1 MKKLV
6 LGAVAILVAVIAV
19 VIGFK
24 IKSDSLINAKI
35 EELKNNG
42 FVVKHQQSSNYL
54 KTTGSG
60 QIEVVYPDKV
70 TTYLFSKIKNEEIK
84 KTLEKQYSLLET
96 VEKVEIFEGIT
107 FDYDFV
113 INNLSFDANT
123 NIYLSSLSKK
133 AMYTLTQESTNI
145 ASSKWLLDF
154 LKDKKLKVSIDK
166 NANYKIADID
176 TVIPELMFLTIRGLE
191 GNSKNMK
198 LGLLKLSGTEKSDKD
213 FFQLNDLNVDYNF
226 DDKKEISSST
236 IKNIEFQDFD
246 NSFNI
251 KNILI
256 NSNTIKDEVNI
267 SGKSEIGFDE
277 VNVKKYGEEVANLK
291 KTTLNFTVDKLPIKK
306 LDEITSYLEDENYKD
321 YVKTLFQ
328 SGISVSSNGSATTY
342 MIKGQKIFDTLKYDL
357 SLGLNKNGSIEDAK
371 NVKDIFE
378 TIKLVI
384 NLDNETAQNLK
395 NLLNLKQPDS
405 QVDFIDGENN
415 LKKFEAELKTDGVYV
430 NGKKVLEEKELELPK
445 KKSFDDSQYLG
456 QNTNGKGVFYDY
468 ELIGDNL
475 LKVTFRYVPDM
486 STITSGGI
494 SVSFPELKDATR
506 IKKHTTNSF
515 EKINFY
521 DAGSEI
527 WNGGLEKNIISS
539 YLLVEGW
546 DENWTDATIEKE
558 FSLEIDVKDLDVLQI
573 NLRGGA
579 LNDTNNGE
587 KASEIVPVDGE
598 LDQQNYPIQIADIEI
613 YSLKK

>member
-6 LGAVAILVAVIAV
+6 LGVVAILVVIIAV
-19 VIGFK
+19 VVGFK
-24 IKSDSLINAKI
+24 IKSDSFINAKI
-35 EELKNNG
+35 EELNSNG
-42 FVVKHQQSSNYL
+42 FVVKHQQTSNYL
-54 KTTGSG
+54 KTNGNG

-70 TTYLFSKIKNEEIK
+70 TSYLFAKIKDDELR
-84 KTLEKQYSLLET
+84 KTLEKQYNLLDT

-107 FDYDFV
+107 FDYDFA
-113 INNLSFDANT
+113 INNLSFDVNANV
-123 NIYLSSLSKK
+123 YLSALSKK
-133 AMYTLTQESTNI
+133 AMYTLTQEATNI
-145 ASSKWLLDF
+145 PSSKWLVDF
-154 LKDKKLKVSIDK
+154 LKDKKLKISIDK
-166 NANYKIADID
+166 NANYKLADID
-176 TVIPELMFLTIRGLE
+176 TVIPNLMFFTLRGLE

-198 LGLLKLSGTEKSDKD
+198 LALVKISGTEKSDKD
-213 FFQLNDLNVDYNF
+213 FFQLNDLNLDYDF
-226 DDKKEISSST
+226 DDKKEVSNAT
-236 IKNIEFQDFD
+236 IKNIEFQDYD
-246 NSFNI
+246 NSFNV

-256 NSNTIKDEVNI
+256 SSNTIKDDVNI
-267 SGKSEIGFDE
+267 SGKSGIAFDE

-291 KTTLNFTVDKLPIKK
+291 KTSLNFVVDKLPIKK
-306 LDEITSYLEDENYKD
+306 LDEITSYLENENYQD
-321 YVKTLFQ
+321 YLKTLFQ
-328 SGISVSSNGSATTY
+328 SGISVSSNGSATNY
-342 MIKGQKIFDTLKYDL
+342 MVKGQKIFDTLKYDL

-371 NVKDIFE
+371 NIKDIFE

-405 QVDFIDGENN
+405 QIDFIDGQDN

-430 NGKKVLEEKELELPK
+430 NGKKVLDEKELDLPK

-468 ELIGDNL
+468 ELIGKDL
-475 LKVTFRYVPDM
+475 LKVTFRYIPDM
-486 STITSGGI
+486 NTITSGGI

-515 EKINFY
+515 DKINFY

-546 DENWTDATIEKE
+546 DENWTDPTIEKE

-573 NLRGGA
+573 NLRAGA
-579 LNDTNNGE
+579 LNDSNNGE

-613 YSLKK
+613 YNLK

>member
-226 DDKKEISSST
+226 DDKKEISNST

-306 LDEITSYLEDENYKD
+306 LDEITSYLENENYKD

-546 DENWTDATIEKE
+546 EENWTDATIEKE
-558 FSLEIDVKDLDVLQI
+558 FSLENDVKDLDVLQI

>member
-6 LGAVAILVAVIAV
+6 LGAVAILVVVIAV

-226 DDKKEISSST
+226 DDKKEISNST

-306 LDEITSYLEDENYKD
+306 LDEITSYLENENYKD

>member
-6 LGAVAILVAVIAV
+6 LGAVAILIAVIAV

-226 DDKKEISSST
+226 DDKKEISNST

-306 LDEITSYLEDENYKD
+306 LDEITSYLENENYKD

>member
-226 DDKKEISSST
+226 DDKKEISNST

>member
-84 KTLEKQYSLLET
+84 KTLEKQYSFLET

>member
-226 DDKKEISSST
+226 DDKKEISNST

-558 FSLEIDVKDLDVLQI
+558 FSLEIDIKDLDVLQI

>member
-226 DDKKEISSST
+226 DDKKEISNST

-256 NSNTIKDEVNI
+256 NSNTIK
-267 SGKSEIGFDE
+267 
-277 VNVKKYGEEVANLK
+277 
-291 KTTLNFTVDKLPIKK
+291 
-306 LDEITSYLEDENYKD
+306 
-321 YVKTLFQ
+321 
-328 SGISVSSNGSATTY
+328 
-342 MIKGQKIFDTLKYDL
+342 
-357 SLGLNKNGSIEDAK
+357 
-371 NVKDIFE
+371 
-378 TIKLVI
+378 
-384 NLDNETAQNLK
+384 
-395 NLLNLKQPDS
+395 
-405 QVDFIDGENN
+405 
-415 LKKFEAELKTDGVYV
+415 
-430 NGKKVLEEKELELPK
+430 
-445 KKSFDDSQYLG
+445 
-456 QNTNGKGVFYDY
+456 
-468 ELIGDNL
+468 
-475 LKVTFRYVPDM
+475 
-486 STITSGGI
+486 
-494 SVSFPELKDATR
+494 
-506 IKKHTTNSF
+506 
-515 EKINFY
+515 
-521 DAGSEI
+521 
-527 WNGGLEKNIISS
+527 
-539 YLLVEGW
+539 
-546 DENWTDATIEKE
+546 
-558 FSLEIDVKDLDVLQI
+558 
-573 NLRGGA
+573 
-579 LNDTNNGE
+579 
-587 KASEIVPVDGE
+587 
-598 LDQQNYPIQIADIEI
+598 
-613 YSLKK
+613 

>member
-6 LGAVAILVAVIAV
+6 LGVVAILVVIIATV
-19 VIGFK
+19 VGFK
-24 IKSDSLINAKI
+24 IKSDSFINAKI
-35 EELKNNG
+35 EELNSNG
-42 FVVKHQQSSNYL
+42 FVVKHQQTSNYL
-54 KTTGSG
+54 KTNGNG

-70 TTYLFSKIKNEEIK
+70 TSYLFAKIKDDELR
-84 KTLEKQYSLLET
+84 KTLEKQYNLLDT

-107 FDYDFV
+107 FDYDFT
-113 INNLSFDANT
+113 INNLSLDVNT
-123 NIYLSSLSKK
+123 NIYLSALSKK
-133 AMYTLTQESTNI
+133 AMYTLTQEATNI
-145 ASSKWLLDF
+145 PSSKWLVDF
-154 LKDKKLKVSIDK
+154 LKDKKLKISIDK
-166 NANYKIADID
+166 NANYKLADID
-176 TVIPELMFLTIRGLE
+176 TVIPNLMFFTLRGLE

-198 LGLLKLSGTEKSDKD
+198 LALVKISGTEKSDKD
-213 FFQLNDLNVDYNF
+213 FFQLNDLNLDYDF
-226 DDKKEISSST
+226 DDKKEVSNAT
-236 IKNIEFQDFD
+236 IKNIEFQDYD
-246 NSFNI
+246 NSFNV
-251 KNILI
+251 KNVLI
-256 NSNTIKDEVNI
+256 SSNTIKDDVNI
-267 SGKSEIGFDE
+267 SGKSGIGFDE

-291 KTTLNFTVDKLPIKK
+291 KTSLNFVVDKLPIKK
-306 LDEITSYLEDENYKD
+306 LDEITSYLENENYQD
-321 YVKTLFQ
+321 YLKTLFQ
-328 SGISVSSNGSATTY
+328 SGISVSSNGSATNY

-371 NVKDIFE
+371 NIKDIFE

-384 NLDNETAQNLK
+384 NLDNETAQNFK

-405 QVDFIDGENN
+405 QIDFIDGENN

-430 NGKKVLEEKELELPK
+430 NGKKVLEEKELDLPK

-475 LKVTFRYVPDM
+475 LKVTFRYIPDM

-515 EKINFY
+515 DKINFY

-546 DENWTDATIEKE
+546 DENWTDVTIEKE
-558 FSLEIDVKDLDVLQI
+558 FSLEIDVKDLDILQI
-573 NLRGGA
+573 NLRAGA
-579 LNDTNNGE
+579 LNDSNDGE
-587 KASEIVPVDGE
+587 KTSEIVPVDGE

-613 YSLKK
+613 YNLKK

>member
-84 KTLEKQYSLLET
+84 KTLEKQYSFLET

-357 SLGLNKNGSIEDAK
+357 SLGLNKNSSIEDAK

>member
-226 DDKKEISSST
+226 DDKKEISNST

-546 DENWTDATIEKE
+546 DENWTDVTIEKE

>member
-226 DDKKEISSST
+226 DDKKEISNST

-521 DAGSEI
+521 NAGSEI

>member
-84 KTLEKQYSLLET
+84 KTLEKQYSFLET

-226 DDKKEISSST
+226 DDKKEISNST

-306 LDEITSYLEDENYKD
+306 LDEITSYLENENYKD

>member
-54 KTTGSG
+54 KTTGRG

-70 TTYLFSKIKNEEIK
+70 TTYLFNKIKNEEIK

-226 DDKKEISSST
+226 DDKKEISNST

-306 LDEITSYLEDENYKD
+306 LDEITSYLENENYKD

>member
-226 DDKKEISSST
+226 DDKKEISNST

-306 LDEITSYLEDENYKD
+306 LDEITSYLENENYKD

>member
-1 MKKLV
+1 
-6 LGAVAILVAVIAV
+6 
-19 VIGFK
+19 
-24 IKSDSLINAKI
+24 
-35 EELKNNG
+35 
-42 FVVKHQQSSNYL
+42 
-54 KTTGSG
+54 
-60 QIEVVYPDKV
+60 
-70 TTYLFSKIKNEEIK
+70 
-84 KTLEKQYSLLET
+84 
-96 VEKVEIFEGIT
+96 
-107 FDYDFV
+107 
-113 INNLSFDANT
+113 
-123 NIYLSSLSKK
+123 
-133 AMYTLTQESTNI
+133 
-145 ASSKWLLDF
+145 
-154 LKDKKLKVSIDK
+154 
-166 NANYKIADID
+166 
-176 TVIPELMFLTIRGLE
+176 
-191 GNSKNMK
+191 
-198 LGLLKLSGTEKSDKD
+198 
-213 FFQLNDLNVDYNF
+213 
-226 DDKKEISSST
+226 
-236 IKNIEFQDFD
+236 
-246 NSFNI
+246 
-251 KNILI
+251 
-256 NSNTIKDEVNI
+256 
-267 SGKSEIGFDE
+267 
-277 VNVKKYGEEVANLK
+277 
-291 KTTLNFTVDKLPIKK
+291 
-306 LDEITSYLEDENYKD
+306 
-321 YVKTLFQ
+321 
-328 SGISVSSNGSATTY
+328 

>member
-70 TTYLFSKIKNEEIK
+70 TTYLFNKIKNEEIK

-226 DDKKEISSST
+226 DDKKEISNST

-306 LDEITSYLEDENYKD
+306 LDEITSYLENENYKD